1 MSKQNSQIDEVSAWL
16 ADARHALGRWGVYYR
31 AGFSALI
38 PHDSVIGRAHSGHVQ
53 QPINAMRIE
62 YGNENDAVD
71 AIVSGLPEQM
81 RRSLVDVYGLDY
93 PQRHAAER
101 AGMNYRAFRDHLQA
115 AIGGVAT
122 GLALLESR
130 VEDAARAS
138 RLARLRVA

>member
-1 MSKQNSQIDEVSAWL
+1 
-16 ADARHALGRWGVYYR
+16 
-31 AGFSALI
+31 
-38 PHDSVIGRAHSGHVQ
+38 
-53 QPINAMRIE
+53 MRIE